1 MKKTNYEG
9 AMVIVADLGELKVF
23 NVKKNEGVVNKEMK
37 VSYSLEMLHYINYI
51 DPHLSV
57 RNVVRD
63 SAGRFGS
70 SRDRAGLVGS
80 SVGSYAE
87 NLNLKTERKKRSVED
102 VATDINTIVENE
114 KPKQIWLAFPKE
126 SNVQLLDQLTQ
137 ETKNVLVKNVTSD
150 LINTNTAEILSY
162 F

>member
-9 AMVIVADLGELKVF
+9 AMVIVADLGEMKAF
-23 NVKKNEGVVNKEMK
+23 NVKRNEGVVNKEMK

-70 SRDRAGLVGS
+70 SRDRVGIFGDS
-80 SVGSYAE
+80 RGSIAE
-87 NLNLKTERKKRSVED
+87 DHNLENERKRRSIKD
-102 VATDINTIVENE
+102 VANDINGIVENE
-114 KPKQIWLAFPKE
+114 KPKRLLLAFPQE
-126 SNVQLLDQLTQ
+126 SNAQLLDALTQ
-137 ETKNVLVKNVTSD
+137 ETQNVLEKNVASN
-150 LINTNTAEILSY
+150 LINTNTEEILSH